1 MQEWKTESYEEAIT
15 SKGASRFGKLRLWF
29 IVLLVLGIGALIYGL
44 VRSVPE
50 AGREIQRIQQQQTGS
65 LSFVGAAHAQD
76 PNPAATA
83 PLQVKPIIMAGIFL
97 VLGIVLLIAIYQML
111 FSDNKEKVV
120 LAGDVAKTLLGF
132 FVGVG
137 TNFFNV

>member
-15 SKGASRFGKLRLWF
+15 SRGASRFGKLRLWF
-29 IVLLVLGIGALIYGL
+29 IVLLVLGITALIYGL
-44 VRSVPE
+44 AKNVPE
-50 AGREIQRIQQQQTGS
+50 AGREIQRIQQMQTGS
-65 LSFVGAAHAQD
+65 LSVIGAAHAQD
-76 PNPAATA
+76 PRSGDTQ

-111 FSDNKEKVV
+111 FSENKEKVV

-137 TNFFNV
+137 TNFFSV